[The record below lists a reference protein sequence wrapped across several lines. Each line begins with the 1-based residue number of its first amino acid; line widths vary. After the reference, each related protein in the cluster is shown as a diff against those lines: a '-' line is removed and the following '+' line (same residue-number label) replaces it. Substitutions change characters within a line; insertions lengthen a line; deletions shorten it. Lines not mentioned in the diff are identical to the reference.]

1 MIVYPKQIDGL
12 EPSPADDG
20 FLIYFQD
27 TDRVHY
33 LNHIA
38 TLVLLLCDGKNS
50 NEDIPKLL
58 QQQYDLPEA
67 PIDDV
72 DALLNQFVDE
82 GLIVLNVTTSA

>member
-1 MIVYPKQIDGL
+1 MILYPKQIDGL

-20 FLIYFQD
+20 FLIYFHG

-58 QQQYDLPEA
+58 QQQYGLPEA
-67 PIDDV
+67 PTDDV

-82 GLIVLNVTTSA
+82 GLIVLNATTSV